1 MLREAETLRQAGRPG
16 EALALY
22 ERAAAQAPARP
33 DIVLAAAMTFL
44 EAGDD
49 TQSMRLTRSV
59 LDKRPDLA
67 DAHLMLA
74 HLERRRRRF
83 AEAEQAYGRA
93 TTLAPGLVGA
103 WVGLASLLFDLYR
116 PDEAEA
122 PFRRAIEL
130 APDAPGL
137 RNALGEVLEDMGRFD
152 EAAAAYQTAIDRAPD
167 FVAAHVNIG
176 NVRQR
181 TARFAEAADA
191 YAKALEIDA
200 AAPGVHNNLGLV
212 LHKLGRLDD
221 AEAALRRAVD
231 NASDDAIAHYN
242 LACVLLK
249 RGEAGAALEAC
260 DACLARQPGN
270 GSALSLKA
278 IAFGHQGNTAAADR
292 LMDYDRLMGQ
302 VRLSPPSDYPDIAA
316 FNRALGAEAQ
326 TAPTRYTEAGSDV
339 ARQTRDLF
347 VKPPPALAAFE
358 RMIAEAV
365 QQHMSTLL
373 ADSDHPF
380 LGAIPTG
387 WNLTAWATILQE
399 VSEPQISHL
408 HPTAWLSGV
417 YYVDLPDVVRQSGDH
432 GGWIE
437 FGRPPPFVHAEPTHA
452 TRVFRPEEGLLLL
465 FPSYFYHRV
474 LPFVAERPR
483 ISIAFDVT
491 PAR

>member
-1 MLREAETLRQAGRPG
+1 MREAATLRQAGRPG
-16 EALALY
+16 EALPLY
-22 ERAAAQAPARP
+22 ERAAARAPMRA
-33 DIVLAAAMTFL
+33 DIVLAAAMTFV

-49 TQSMRLTRSV
+49 AQSLRLIRS
-59 LDKRPDLA
+59 LLEKRPDLA
-67 DAHLMLA
+67 DAHLMRA
-74 HLERRRRRF
+74 HLERRRRHF
-83 AEAEQAYGRA
+83 SEAERAYRRA
-93 TTLAPGLVGA
+93 ADLAPDLVGA

-130 APDAPGL
+130 APDAPGP
-137 RNALGEVLEDMGRFD
+137 RNALGEVLEDLGRFD
-152 EAAAAYQTAIDRAPD
+152 EAEAAYQSALDRAPD

-181 TARFAEAADA
+181 TARFTEAADS
-191 YAKALEIDA
+191 YARALEIDA

-221 AEAALRRAVD
+221 AATTLRRAVD
-231 NASDDAIAHYN
+231 GAADDAIAHYN

-249 RGEAGAALEAC
+249 RGDAAAALDAC
-260 DACLARQPGN
+260 DACLARRPGN

-278 IAFGHQGNTAAADR
+278 IAHGRQGDAVGAAR
-292 LMDYDRLMGQ
+292 LIDYDRFMGH
-302 VRLSPPSDYPDIAA
+302 VRLTPPPDYPDIGA
-316 FNRALGAEAQ
+316 FNRALGAEALA
-326 TAPTRYTEAGSDV
+326 APTRYSEAGSDV

-347 VKPPPALAAFE
+347 VKPPAALAAFE
-358 RMIAEAV
+358 RLIAEAV
-365 QQHMSTLL
+365 RRHMSTLP
-373 ADSDHPF
+373 ADDDHPF
-380 LGAIPTG
+380 LDAIPTG
-387 WNLTAWATILQE
+387 WKLTAWATILRE
-399 VSEPQISHL
+399 VSAPQISHL

-417 YYVDLPDVVRQSGDH
+417 YYVDLPDVVRQPGDH

-437 FGRPPPFVHAEPTHA
+437 FGRPPPFVHPEPTHA
-452 TRVFRPEEGLLLL
+452 TKVVRPEEGLLLL

>member
-1 MLREAETLRQAGRPG
+1 MREAGARRQAGRPL
-16 EALALY
+16 EAVGLY
-22 ERAAAQAPARP
+22 ERAAAQAPTRP
-33 DIVLAAAMTFL
+33 DIVLAAAMAFL

-49 TQSMRLTRSV
+49 AQSLRLTRSV
-59 LDKRPDLA
+59 LEKRPDLA
-67 DAHLMLA
+67 EAQLMQG
-74 HLERRRRRF
+74 HLERRQGRF
-83 AEAEQAYGRA
+83 PDAERAYRRA
-93 TTLAPGLVGA
+93 TELASDLVGA

-116 PDEAEA
+116 PDEAEV

-130 APDAPGL
+130 APEAPGL

-152 EAAAAYQTAIDRAPD
+152 EAEAAYRTALDRAPD
-167 FVAAHVNIG
+167 FVAAQINIG

-181 TARFAEAADA
+181 TARFSEAAEA
-191 YAKALEIDA
+191 YAAALEIDA
-200 AAPGVHNNLGLV
+200 AAPGAHNNLGLV

-221 AEAALRRAVD
+221 AEAALRRAVR
-231 NASDDAIAHYN
+231 NTPEDAIAHYN

-249 RGEAGAALEAC
+249 QGDAATALEAC
-260 DACLARQPGN
+260 DACLARQQGN

-278 IAFGHQGNTAAADR
+278 IAFGYQGDTAAADR
-292 LMDYDRLMGQ
+292 LVDYDRLMAH
-302 VRLSPPSDYPDIAA
+302 VRLSPPADYPDISA
-316 FNRALGAEAQ
+316 FNTALGAEARA
-326 TAPTRYTEAGSDV
+326 APTRYSEAGSDV

-347 VKPPPALAAFE
+347 LKAPPALAAFE
-358 RMIAEAV
+358 RLIAEAV
-365 QQHMSTLL
+365 QRHMSTLL
-373 ADSDHPF
+373 ADRDHPF

-399 VSEPQISHL
+399 VAEPQISHL
-408 HPTAWLSGV
+408 HPTAWMSGV

-437 FGRPPPFVHAEPTHA
+437 FGRPPPFVHAAPTHA
-452 TRVFRPEEGLLLL
+452 TKIIRPEEGLLLL

>member
-1 MLREAETLRQAGRPG
+1 MVTQQPENM
-16 EALALY
+16 
-22 ERAAAQAPARP
+22 
-33 DIVLAAAMTFL
+33 LAAAMRLL

-49 TQSMRLTRSV
+49 AQSLRLIRSV
-59 LDKRPDLA
+59 LEARPGSA
-67 DAHLMLA
+67 EAHGILG
-74 HLERRRRRF
+74 HLERRRGRP
-83 AEAEQAYGRA
+83 AEAEHAYRRA
-93 TTLAPGLVGA
+93 TELAPDIVGA
-103 WVGLASLLFDLYR
+103 WVNLAGLLVDLYR
-116 PDEAEA
+116 PDEAEP
-122 PFRRAIEL
+122 PFRRAIAL

-137 RNALGEVLEDMGRFD
+137 RNALGEVLEDQGRFD
-152 EAAAAYQTAIDRAPD
+152 AAEAAYQAAIDRAPE

-191 YAKALEIDA
+191 YARALDFDA

-212 LHKLGRLDD
+212 LHKLGRLDE

-231 NASDDAIAHYN
+231 NAPDDAIAHYN

-249 RGEAGAALEAC
+249 RGDAAAALGAC

-278 IAFGHQGNTAAADR
+278 IAYGHQGNSTAADR
-292 LMDYDRLMGQ
+292 LMDYDGLMAH
-302 VRLSPPSDYPDIAA
+302 VRLTPPPGYADMAA
-316 FNRALGAEAQ
+316 FNRALAAEAQ
-326 TAPTRYTEAGSDV
+326 AAPTRYTEAGSDV

-358 RMIAEAV
+358 RLIAEAV
-365 QQHMSTLL
+365 QQHMSTLM
-373 ADSDHPF
+373 ADSGHPF

-417 YYVDLPDVVRQSGDH
+417 YYVDLLDVVQQSGDH

-437 FGRPPPFVHAEPTHA
+437 FGRPPPFVHAAPTHA
-452 TRVFRPEEGLLLL
+452 TTVIRPEEGLLLL